1 MKLNTRDFGEIEVDE
16 KDIITFTSPIYGFEQ
31 YKRFAFLYHKE
42 ISEHFIWLQSVE
54 EQALCFIL
62 VEPELVSDHYCP
74 ELPGGAA
81 QALGEGDCMC
91 WLMVSIRDPFS
102 KSTVNL
108 KSPIVVNL
116 EGHLAAQI
124 ILEEDLPIRYPL
136 FREEK

>member
-1 MKLNTRDFGEIEVDE
+1 MKLNTRDFGEIEIDE
-16 KDIITFTSPIYGFEQ
+16 KDLITFKSPIYGFEQ

-54 EQALCFIL
+54 EQALCFVL
-62 VEPELVSDHYCP
+62 VEPELVSDHYRPVLPP
-74 ELPGGAA
+74 EMARL
-81 QALGEGDCMC
+81 LGEGDCMC
-91 WLMVSIRDPFS
+91 WLMASIREPFS

-108 KSPIVVNL
+108 KSPIVVNP
-116 EGHLAAQI
+116 ERHLAAQL